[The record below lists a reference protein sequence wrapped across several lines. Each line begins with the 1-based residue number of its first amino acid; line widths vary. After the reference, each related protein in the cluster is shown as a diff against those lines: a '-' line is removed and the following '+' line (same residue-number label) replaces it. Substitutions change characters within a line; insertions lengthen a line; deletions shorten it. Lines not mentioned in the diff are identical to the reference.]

1 LQSLIHFNP
10 DLMAKSQENAIILTA
25 EQRDPE
31 TVAAEIKHSARF
43 DGIVIAVG
51 GIVLIVLIAFIL
63 KDISPFLIAAA
74 LFLILFPFR
83 EYRAARTMMF
93 TAGILLGFWLII
105 TLASLLLPFIIGLL
119 VAYLFNPVVTW
130 IEEKWKVSRGWSSL
144 VIVALLSGL
153 VVLAGLLLVPR
164 IIDQLDAL
172 LTRISYYL
180 QNSTITLDEQGIRNF
195 FLTIG
200 LPQKYI
206 DQYVGGEIVP
216 QVKAFYA
223 QIPHILTVILTAI
236 PGYAAR
242 ILDLIIIP
250 VAAIYFLKDWGTM
263 IESIQSLIPQ
273 RQRPTFIASFKNID
287 KVLYGYIRGQS
298 TVAAII
304 GSLGA
309 IIFMILGVP
318 YAALLGLSI
327 ALLDLIPILGLFVSI
342 IIIEGVILLT
352 MPVTFGS
359 VMSGLIVIAALH
371 LFENYFLGPKIV
383 GKGVGIP
390 PILIIMS
397 IFIFGYFLGF
407 LGILLAVPLTGI
419 ILLFVR
425 EYRQA
430 LVEHPLL

>member
-1 LQSLIHFNP
+1 
-10 DLMAKSQENAIILTA
+10 MAKSQENTIILTS
-25 EQRDPE
+25 EQSDPE
-31 TVAAEIKHSARF
+31 SVAKQFKNSSRF
-43 DGIVIAVG
+43 DGITVG
-51 GIVLIVLIAFIL
+51 LGGVALITLIAFIIR
-63 KDISPFLIAAA
+63 DISPFIVAAV
-74 LFLILFPFR
+74 LFLLLFPFK

-93 TAGILLGFWLII
+93 TAGILLGFWLVI

-119 VAYLFNPVVTW
+119 IAYLFNPVVSW
-130 IEEKWKVSRGWSSL
+130 IEEKWGIARGWSSL
-144 VIVALLSGL
+144 VIVIILSA
-153 VVLAGLLLVPR
+153 VVVIAGLLLIPR
-164 IIDQLDAL
+164 IINQLEAIL
-172 LTRISYYL
+172 VRISDYL
-180 QNSTITLDEQGIRNF
+180 QNSTLTFDEQGIRNF

-206 DQYVGGEIVP
+206 DQYVTGEIIP
-216 QVKAFYA
+216 QVKALYA
-223 QIPHILTVILTAI
+223 QIPHILTVILGAI

-242 ILDLIIIP
+242 VLDLIIIP
-250 VAAIYFLKDWGTM
+250 IAAIYFLKDWRTM

-273 RQRPTFIASFKNID
+273 RHRPAFIASFMNID
-287 KVLYGYIRGQS
+287 RVLYGYIRGQS
-298 TVAAII
+298 TVAVII
-304 GSLGA
+304 GLLGA
-309 IIFMILGVP
+309 ITFMILSVP

-327 ALLDLIPILGLFVSI
+327 ALLDLIPILGLFISI

-352 MPVTFGS
+352 MPISLGS
-359 VMSGLIVIAALH
+359 VMSGLLVIAGLH

-430 LVEHPLL
+430 LIDHPLL

>member
-1 LQSLIHFNP
+1 
-10 DLMAKSQENAIILTA
+10 MAKSQENTIILTS
-25 EQRDPE
+25 EQSDPE
-31 TVAAEIKHSARF
+31 SVASQFRNSSRF
-43 DGIVIAVG
+43 DGIAVG
-51 GIVLIVLIAFIL
+51 LGSVALITLIAFIIR
-63 KDISPFLIAAA
+63 DISPFIVAAV
-74 LFLILFPFR
+74 LFLLLFPFK
-83 EYRAARTMMF
+83 EYRAARTIMF

-119 VAYLFNPVVTW
+119 IAYLFNPVVSW
-130 IEEKWKVSRGWSSL
+130 IEDKWNVSRGWSSL
-144 VIVALLSGL
+144 AIVLILCGIL
-153 VVLAGLLLVPR
+153 VVAGLLLIPLV
-164 IIDQLDAL
+164 IDQLDAL
-172 LTRISYYL
+172 LIRISDYL
-180 QNSTITLDEQGIRNF
+180 QNSTLTFDEQGIRNF
-195 FLTIG
+195 FLSLG
-200 LPQKYI
+200 LPKRYI
-206 DQYVGGEIVP
+206 DQYVTGEIIP
-216 QVKAFYA
+216 QVKALYA
-223 QIPHILTVILTAI
+223 HIPHIITIILGAI

-250 VAAIYFLKDWGTM
+250 IAAIYFLKDWRTM
-263 IESIQSLIPQ
+263 IDSIQSLIPQ
-273 RQRPTFIASFKNID
+273 RHRPAFIASFINID

-304 GSLGA
+304 GTLGA

-327 ALLDLIPILGLFVSI
+327 AILDLIPILGLFVSI

-352 MPVTFGS
+352 MPITLGS
-359 VMSGLIVIAALH
+359 VMIGLIVIAALH

-397 IFIFGYFLGF
+397 IFVFGYFLGF

-430 LVEHPLL
+430 LAEHPLL